1 MPTSLPSFPVS
12 LSVLCLLALFL
23 FAFLNSH
30 LFVQKAPPPPKK
42 KGDRREHA
50 YSIPLGENWK
60 KKNCQFWRGF
70 PFFIA
75 MFCACPIKSLKDIPP
90 LIIHSLLCS
99 IQFYPDPR
107 VWNARPGACLSHAA
121 EIAGW
126 SAPTLFYCIS
136 GFAPLFCFPGIK
148 QFLLVVGA
156 CMEGSVKALSQLL
169 PTVFPIGGLS
179 PCVKAFGRVPDLL
192 SCQVSLYCL
201 SWSPQNPGSLVS
213 TASLP
218 FKPRS
223 WSLWYACGFKKGK
236 SHLRV
241 LGCCPREP
249 YESCIATPLA
259 TTYNEAAW

>member
-1 MPTSLPSFPVS
+1 MLFCPSRLGRRGMFSQSKSNFRSDAMGCKISILEAYQCLVLWLFPALVFNS
-12 LSVLCLLALFL
+12 NCFHPQSPCPHPFLA
-23 FAFLNSH
+23 S
-30 LFVQKAPPPPKK
+30 
-42 KGDRREHA
+42 R
-50 YSIPLGENWK
+50 
-60 KKNCQFWRGF
+60 F
-70 PFFIA
+70 PFQYCVCLHSF
-75 MFCACPIKSLKDIPP
+75 
-90 LIIHSLLCS
+90 SLLCS